1 MLRQV
6 YFSSMIIKIIR
17 FSQVFNTF
25 GRRFCSGFTSCEDE
39 KARDN
44 KFIEMYMKY
53 LDLNAEQAKKFLSGY
68 TSLWGQNADYTE
80 IEKTLKYLR
89 TNKFSNYD
97 VIEHPTCLFI
107 NPATYENRD
116 MVFKECLFQNVKLSF
131 YIRYVSI
138 MNKNLAVLKAYQ
150 YVHPSSDVVNNLRKQ
165 LDIPV
170 KLEKELADTLSLN
183 EIRREIMNKYLKER
197 LHMTD
202 DEIVRARKIY
212 THMKHRNLRGMVET
226 VNILIDELN
235 FSKERIT
242 KNSYLLHARAENIK
256 AILIEIP
263 KIAEMDIKEV
273 VHARPKILMQNCE
286 TLKSIIQHV
295 RNFNIPDEAII
306 KCHEILTLSSD
317 TVYSRLCELHKVK
330 EFSVMFNNPRILR
343 LIHYQ
348 TKAKTRLEYLKQ
360 LKMRCFSLNLL
371 SGPTETFEKYAY
383 IGGDKTKGK
392 EIIEFFSNT
401 FKIEQKIVR
410 EMLHLHPHWVQVP
423 VLSIN
428 NTMYFFRYKGFS
440 KEDMLQNFLLLL
452 YPISKIQPKL
462 DALFEWKSESD
473 DNRKISDVEVKT
485 LSNSKLL
492 SLCLYF
498 IESEYH
504 FTGNAIFE
512 INKFDN
518 KNDPSMIPDL
528 PKSLIE
534 KKYRFGTKESQ
545 KVAHVNVE

>member
-1 MLRQV
+1 M
-6 YFSSMIIKIIR
+6 SKNI
-17 FSQVFNTF
+17 
-25 GRRFCSGFTSCEDE
+25 
-39 KARDN
+39 
-44 KFIEMYMKY
+44 
-53 LDLNAEQAKKFLSGY
+53 
-68 TSLWGQNADYTE
+68 SLWGQNADYTE

-89 TNKFSNYD
+89 TKKFSNFD
-97 VIEHPTCLFI
+97 IIEHPTCLYI
-107 NPATYENRD
+107 NPSTYENRE

-131 YIRYVSI
+131 YVRYVSI
-138 MNKNLAVLKAYQ
+138 MNKKLAVLKAYQ
-150 YVHPSSDVVNNLRKQ
+150 YVHPSSDVVDSLKKQ

-170 KLEKELADTLSLN
+170 KLESDLSDTNSLN
-183 EIRREIMNKYLKER
+183 EIRREIMNIYFKER

-202 DEIVRARKIY
+202 DEIAKARKIY
-212 THMKHRNLRGMVET
+212 THLKHRNLKGMVET
-226 VNILIDELN
+226 VNILIEQLN

-256 AILIEIP
+256 SILREIP
-263 KIAEMDIKEV
+263 KIADIDIKEV
-273 VHARPKILMQNCE
+273 VHSRPKILMQNCE
-286 TLKSIIQHV
+286 TLKSTIQHV
-295 RNFNIPDEAII
+295 RNFNIPEEAII
-306 KCHEILTLSSD
+306 KCHEILTLSSE
-317 TVYSRLCELHKVK
+317 TVYSRLCELHKIK

-401 FKIEQKIVR
+401 FKIDQKSVR

-423 VLSIN
+423 VLTIY
-428 NTMYFFRYKGFS
+428 NTMLFLRYKGFT
-440 KEDMLQNFLLLL
+440 KADMLQNFLLLL

-518 KNDPSMIPDL
+518 KIDPSLIPDL

-534 KKYRFGTKESQ
+534 KKYRFGTKESL
-545 KVAHVNVE
+545 KLTKINVE